1 MGKAKASGAIYD
13 YPLVVAVMLLLGFS
27 LVMVYSASSH
37 IAAYH
42 LGDSNYYLK
51 RQAAFCLLGLLVMFA
66 ARYIPVRIYAKLVY
80 PILVLSVVLLIM
92 VYVPGLG
99 KRVGG
104 ALRWLRVGP
113 LSIQPAEFAKF
124 ALAVYMAYSMAKKGS
139 QMGSFWKGLF
149 PHLVVAGMMMG
160 LLVAQPDLG
169 TAVILGAWVFI
180 MLFIGGCR
188 IQYLFSLILAA
199 IPFVYLAIIH
209 ADYRLKRWWAFLNPW
224 KDPTGVGF
232 QIIHSFFAFGS
243 GGLLGVGIGASKQK
257 LFYLPEPHTDFV
269 FSIVGE
275 ELGFVG
281 VCGVV
286 AAFCFIVIRGV
297 QISLSAKDLYS
308 TYLGFG
314 LTTLLGLQVL
324 VNMGVVLGLL
334 PTKGLTLPLLS
345 YGGSSMVITLLAIGV
360 LLNIASQ
367 ATSG

>member
-1 MGKAKASGAIYD
+1 MAKTKGAGLYD
-13 YPLVVAVMLLLGFS
+13 YPLVVAVLLLLGFS

-42 LGDSNYYLK
+42 FGDSNHYLK
-51 RQAAFCLLGLLVMFA
+51 RHAAFCVLGLLVMVV
-66 ARYIPVRIYAKLVY
+66 ARYIPAKLYGKLAY
-80 PILVLSVVLLIM
+80 PILAMALILLAL
-92 VYVPGLG
+92 VFVPGLG
-99 KRVGG
+99 RKVGG
-104 ALRWLRVGP
+104 ALRWVRVGP
-113 LSIQPAEFAKF
+113 LKFQPAEFAKF
-124 ALAVYMAYSMAKKGS
+124 ALTVYMAYSMAKKGS
-139 QMGSFWKGLF
+139 QMTSFWKGIF
-149 PHLVVAGMMMG
+149 PHLVVAGAIMG

-169 TAVILGAWVFI
+169 TAVILGGWVFI

-188 IQYLFSLILAA
+188 IHYLLSLALLAV
-199 IPFVYLAIIH
+199 PFLYFLIME

-243 GGLLGVGIGASKQK
+243 GGLFGVGIGASKQK

-286 AAFCFIVIRGV
+286 AAFSFIVIRGV
-297 QISLSAKDLYS
+297 QISLSARDLYS
-308 TYLGFG
+308 TYLAFG
-314 LTTLLGLQVL
+314 LTLLLGLQVL
-324 VNMGVVLGLL
+324 VNMAVVLGLL

-345 YGGSSMVITLLAIGV
+345 YGGSSMVMTLLGIGV
-360 LLNIASQ
+360 LLNIGSQ
-367 ATSG
+367 RS

>member
-1 MGKAKASGAIYD
+1 MAKSKASKITYD
-13 YPLVVAVMLLLGFS
+13 YPLVVTVLALVGFS

-42 LGDSNYYLK
+42 IGDSNYYLK
-51 RQAAFCLLGLLVMFA
+51 RHAVFCLLGLLAMLV
-66 ARYIPVRIYAKLVY
+66 ARYIPVQVYGKLAY
-80 PILVLSVVLLIM
+80 PILFLALTLLAM
-92 VYVPGLG
+92 LFVPGLG
-99 KRVGG
+99 RRVGG
-104 ALRWLRVGP
+104 ALRWLKLGP
-113 LSIQPAEFAKF
+113 LSFQPAEFAKF
-124 ALAVYMAYSMAKKGS
+124 ALAIYMAYSMAKKGS
-139 QMGSFWKGLF
+139 QMASFWKGLF
-149 PHLVVAGMMMG
+149 PHLVVGGVVMG

-169 TAVILGAWVFI
+169 TAVILGGWLFI

-188 IQYLFSLILAA
+188 IHYLLSLVISAL
-199 IPFVYLAIIH
+199 PFLYLLIVH
-209 ADYRLKRWWAFLNPW
+209 ADYRLKRWWVFLNPW

-269 FSIVGE
+269 FSIIGE

-286 AAFCFIVIRGV
+286 AAFCFIIIRGI
-297 QISLSAKDLYS
+297 QISLEAKDLYS
-308 TYLGFG
+308 TYLGCG
-314 LTTLLGLQVL
+314 LTALLGLQVL
-324 VNMGVVLGLL
+324 INMAVVLGLL

-345 YGGSSMVITLLAIGV
+345 YGGSSMVVTLLSIGV

-367 ATSG
+367 RA

>member
-1 MGKAKASGAIYD
+1 MAKAKATRMGYD
-13 YPLVVAVMLLLGFS
+13 YPLAVAVLLLLGFS
-27 LVMVYSASSH
+27 LLMVYSASSH
-37 IAAYH
+37 IAAYRI
-42 LGDSNYYLK
+42 GDSNYYLK
-51 RQAAFCLLGLLVMFA
+51 RQAMFCLLGILVMLG
-66 ARYIPVRIYAKLVY
+66 ARYVPVSLYRKLVY
-80 PILVLSVVLLIM
+80 PILILSTGLLM
-92 VYVPGLG
+92 AVFVPGVG
-99 KRVGG
+99 KKVGG
-104 ALRWLRVGP
+104 AYRWLRLGP
-113 LSIQPAEFAKF
+113 VTIQPAEFAKF

-139 QMGSFWKGLF
+139 QMSTFWKGLF
-149 PHLVVAGMMMG
+149 PHLVVAGIVMG
-160 LLVAQPDLG
+160 LLVVQPDLG
-169 TAVILGAWVFI
+169 TAVILAAWVFI

-188 IQYLFSLILAA
+188 LHYLLSLVLGAV
-199 IPFVYLAIIH
+199 PFVYVLITH
-209 ADYRLKRWWAFLNPW
+209 ADYRLRRWWAFLNPW

-286 AAFCFIVIRGV
+286 AVFVFIIVRGV
-297 QISLSAKDLYS
+297 QISLSARDLYS

-314 LTTLLGLQVL
+314 LTVMLGLQVL
-324 VNMGVVLGLL
+324 VNMAVVLGLL

-345 YGGSSMVITLLAIGV
+345 YGGSSMLVTLLAIGV

-367 ATSG
+367 RG